1 MSHDARPPTS
11 GSADRG
17 DRGSEAASAAAS
29 GSAAKSASRAPA
41 GGAADATA
49 PGSGDGDG
57 RRPLPAPVAGLLRLA
72 GRLGFGRDWELVPAA
87 VIIGLVMSGVTM
99 AFILPLHWIEERAA
113 HADPASLW
121 WMVLLLP
128 AAGGLICGLVPRIL
142 PARDEAPGVSV
153 EKIIWSIHRR
163 QARVPV
169 AIGLRKWLSAT
180 ATIGSGGSAGAEG
193 PIVIIG
199 SSIGSG
205 IGRTLGAERKS
216 TATLLG
222 CGAAAGIASVFNAPI
237 AGVFF
242 TMEILLRDFSLRTF
256 TPIVIAAVISAA
268 GTQGVLG
275 NEALFDSGADLV
287 ADAFTWH
294 EIPNYL
300 LLGLVCGSAAPLFIR
315 ALFATIGM
323 VERIRLPQLLKPAL
337 GGLVVGVLGLVWLL
351 ARPGGPEAPG
361 HGLPGFMGNGYPVIR
376 DLLDPAFYAGGAS
389 PGAAGHA
396 AGHAADVA
404 ASVDGTPAPG
414 NGTPASGDAAPA
426 SGDAAPAPGA
436 DARLPAPPAL
446 LAVLVLLAVVKG
458 LATCVTIGSG
468 GSGGVFAPA
477 LFLGASIGGV
487 LGAVVNAVGLFP
499 AASPAHYALVGMA
512 AMVAATMHAP
522 LTAMLMVY
530 EITRTY
536 EVILPLML
544 AAVIATIVGRLWYAE
559 SVYSVIPSRLGLKLG
574 SMSDLTIMRRMRVDD
589 VPLVAPVYVHP
600 EESADRL
607 LELSERLSVS
617 DFVVTDAR
625 DRYLGLVTQ
634 NDLKE
639 ALVYREAIPLLQV
652 HELMRDDLP
661 VVHPDD
667 TLDVAIDKFSRT
679 ESGALVVLHEPGSRS
694 VRGLLSRSRLM
705 RAYHDALE
713 GDG

>member
-1 MSHDARPPTS
+1 MSHDARSPSPPS
-11 GSADRG
+11 G
-17 DRGSEAASAAAS
+17 DRASRGTGRRVAAAAPTASEPATRAGTGPGDEDS
-29 GSAAKSASRAPA
+29 GARAHSAPI
-41 GGAADATA
+41 AA
-49 PGSGDGDG
+49 
-57 RRPLPAPVAGLLRLA
+57 LLRLA
-72 GRLGFGRDWELVPAA
+72 ARLGFGRDWELIPAA

-99 AFILPLHWIEERAA
+99 AFILPLHWIEEHAA
-113 HADPASLW
+113 HADPRELW
-121 WMVLLLP
+121 WLVLLLP
-128 AAGGLICGLVPRIL
+128 AAGGLLCGFVPRAL
-142 PARDEAPGVSV
+142 PARDELPGVSV
-153 EKIIWSIHRR
+153 EKVIWAIHRR

-169 AIGLRKWLSAT
+169 GMGLRKWLSAT

-193 PIVIIG
+193 PIAIIG

-205 IGRTLGAERKS
+205 IGRSLGAERKS
-216 TATLLG
+216 TAALVG

-268 GTQGVLG
+268 LTQAVLG
-275 NEALFDSGADLV
+275 NEALFDSGADLI
-287 ADAFTWH
+287 ANAFTWH

-315 ALFATIGM
+315 ALFATIGL

-337 GGLVVGVLGLVWLL
+337 GGLVVGVIGLAWLL
-351 ARPGGPEAPG
+351 ARPGGADAPG

-376 DLLDPAFYAGGAS
+376 DLLDPAFYGGAAAS
-389 PGAAGHA
+389 AEEAAAVAAGHGHLA
-396 AGHAADVA
+396 AGAGAGAVGAEAAAGTGAGAVA
-404 ASVDGTPAPG
+404 SAETGGGAPWG
-414 NGTPASGDAAPA
+414 
-426 SGDAAPAPGA
+426 
-436 DARLPAPPAL
+436 L
-446 LAVLVLLAVVKG
+446 LGVLVLLAVVKG

-487 LGAVVNAVGLFP
+487 FGAVVNAVGLFP

-544 AAVIATIVGRLWYAE
+544 AAVIATIVGRLWYGE

-617 DFVVTDAR
+617 DFVVTDAK

-679 ESGALVVLHEPGSRS
+679 ESGALVVLHESGSRS
-694 VRGLLSRSRLM
+694 VRGLLSRARLM
-705 RAYHDALE
+705 RTYHDALE
-713 GDG
+713 GDT